1 MYARIS
7 TIHNNG
13 TAEERD
19 HRVAVARELFPRV
32 TAQVGCL
39 GGLILNNPSGG
50 DLRVVVLWETAEA
63 MIKARDDGKAFREQ
77 FAASIGIAV
86 AEIDV
91 QLYDVDTWD
100 LSRLPTVPGADL
112 AEQSR

>member
-7 TIHNNG
+7 TIYNNG
-13 TAEERD
+13 TAEERNR
-19 HRVAVARELFPRV
+19 RVTVARELFPAV

-39 GGLILNNPSGG
+39 GGMVLDDPSSGV
-50 DLRVVVLWETAEA
+50 LRVLILWETAAA

-100 LSRLPTVPGADL
+100 LSRVATAAGAGTT
-112 AEQSR
+112 S